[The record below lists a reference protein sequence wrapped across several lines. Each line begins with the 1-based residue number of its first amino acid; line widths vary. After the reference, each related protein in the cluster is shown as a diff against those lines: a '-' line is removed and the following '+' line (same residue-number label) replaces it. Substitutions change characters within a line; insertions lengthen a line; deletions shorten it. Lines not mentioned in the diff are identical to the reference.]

1 MQKAQIDLYSHFFKV
16 SKIHPSLYPVI
27 RKASEE
33 LLQVRFVKIRG
44 RFKKESVKVYAA
56 KNPLLGERR
65 FHINYYPRF
74 QELLR
79 SMRVNESE
87 LTIVT
92 HPLYEP
98 KDFSAKMPDSVVM
111 RDYQLDVIDYIEQDG
126 CSKLVT
132 LPTGTGKGL
141 APGTLVR
148 VPDGW
153 RKIGSL
159 KKGDV
164 ILAYNGEKTNVIGVY
179 DNKDMPMFRI
189 SFEDGRWQDCDISHL
204 WGVYTKNEKTLSV
217 RSTDYLERLFR
228 GNSSK
233 YAFHFSVPIADLSKS
248 DNIYYDQK
256 DFREYGANIV
266 NTTIDKKYMTMCAT
280 DTKGLI
286 NGLLD
291 LYQNKTSIEFIIH
304 SLRAGNLEQIDIEIP
319 ERHRGNSKLLKQ
331 VIDLLRRL
339 GLKPYLLRN
348 ETIHIHRGV
357 LGFDRL
363 AIKSI
368 KALPAKL
375 DTRCI
380 KIAHKSELFIIK
392 DYVVTHNTFT
402 SLKASEQLG
411 KRLLVM
417 VLGRYKEKWV
427 EDVVGAY
434 GDTAK
439 IILVKGLA
447 HLVQLIQSAKE
458 GGDIGDVIIV
468 TTTVM
473 QNYISEW
480 ENHAGQQ
487 IDGMVPPEEIY
498 ETLGVGVR
506 IIDEAHQHFHAVF
519 KNDLYTH
526 CPKCIYLT
534 ATLESN
540 EKFMRSMYE
549 TMWPA
554 KIRTQ
559 SLKAPMYDNTIALY
573 YQHMNP
579 DRIRCTGQQGYS
591 HMVYE
596 QSIWR
601 HVPSRCQYLDMIGD
615 VVETY
620 FLPIYEPGKKML
632 IFCSLVDT
640 CIAVA
645 RYLNKRFEEKKW
657 QISKFV
663 AGDPKS
669 VIDTNDITVSTLGKS
684 GTALDIDGLVI
695 CYMAVALAEP
705 KANIQA
711 KGRLRDLS
719 KKPGFEHIV
728 PKFLYSVGIDIE
740 RHQIYH
746 REKKELFKSRTLS
759 HVEQSTGYIIGQPM
773 REYLQGY
780 GRKERWD
787 AWGVKEKEPNGKP
800 RS

>member
-65 FHINYYPRF
+65 FHINYYSRF
-74 QELLR
+74 KELLA
-79 SMRVNESE
+79 SMRINDSE
-87 LTIVT
+87 ITVIP
-92 HPLYEP
+92 HALYEAQ
-98 KDFSAKMPDSVVM
+98 DFSAKMPESVVM
-111 RDYQLDVIDYIEQDG
+111 RDYQLDVIDYIEKDG

-141 APGTLVR
+141 PPSTLVR
-148 VPDGW
+148 VPNGW
-153 RKIGSL
+153 CEIGRL

-164 ILAYNGEKTNVIGVY
+164 VLAYNGDRTNVIGVY
-179 DNKDMPMFRI
+179 DNDDMEMVRVT
-189 SFEDGRWQDCDISHL
+189 FEDGRWVDCDTSHL
-204 WGVYTKNEKTLSV
+204 WGAYIEESNSLRTLS
-217 RSTDYLERLFR
+217 SEHLERLFR
-228 GNSSK
+228 GNPSK
-233 YAFHFSVPIADLSKS
+233 YAFHFSVPIADLSQADRMSLKG
-248 DNIYYDQK
+248 YDDLRK
-256 DFREYGANIV
+256 YGESIADV
-266 NTTIDKKYMTMCAT
+266 VIDEEYMTVSHD
-280 DTKGLI
+280 DTIALL

-291 LYQNKTSIEFIIH
+291 LYQNKTSLSYIIH
-304 SLRAGNLEQIDIEIP
+304 SLRSNNVNVMNIEVP
-319 ERHRGNSKLLKQ
+319 ERHRKNTKLLKQ
-331 VIDLLRRL
+331 IIDMLRRV
-339 GLKPYLLRN
+339 GLKPVLVSSD
-348 ETIHIHRGV
+348 TISISRGIQ
-357 LGFDRL
+357 GFDRL
-363 AIKSI
+363 AIKSV
-368 KALPAKL
+368 KSLMTRMK
-375 DTRCI
+375 TRCI
-380 KIAHKSELFIIK
+380 KIAHESSLFVIK
-392 DYVVTHNTFT
+392 DYIVTHNTFT

-434 GDTAK
+434 GNTVK
-439 IILVKGLA
+439 IVVVKGLA
-447 HLVQLIQSAKE
+447 HLIQLIQSAKE
-458 GGDIGDVIIV
+458 GEEIGDVIIV

-480 ENHAGQQ
+480 EAHAGQQ

-498 ETLGVGVR
+498 ETLGIGVR

-540 EKFMRSMYE
+540 EKFMRTMYE

-601 HVPSRCQYLDMIGD
+601 HIPSRCQYLDMIGD

-640 CIAVA
+640 CNYVA
-645 RYLNKRFEEKKW
+645 SYLSKRFKEKKW

-684 GTALDIDGLVI
+684 GTALDIDGLVV

-728 PKFLYSVGIDIE
+728 PKFLYSVGIDID

-773 REYLQGY
+773 HEYLQGY
-780 GRKERWD
+780 GRKARWD
-787 AWGVKEKEPNGKP
+787 AWGVKEKGKGGKF
-800 RS
+800 